1 MDLRHLKLVQE
12 VAREGTLT
20 GATKRLFLTQSAL
33 SHQLAEL
40 ERQAGTPVF
49 ARVAKRMVLT
59 EAGRRILEVA
69 GKTLSEIEQLDSD
82 LRGIARGELGH
93 IRLTTKCNTAYHWL
107 PSVLPT
113 FRRSHPGVEFTIM
126 PGCSHNAMASVIDG
140 DVDIALTYEAP
151 DLELVNAEPLFQ
163 DEQVLIVA
171 PDHPLA
177 GKKHVNAAD
186 FAGLDLLLYTNEPY
200 SSIIFTRVLNPA
212 VVIPRRVSEV
222 PITEGIVALVS
233 AGVGSAV
240 VTRWS
245 VAPDIRAGRVV
256 PVRITEV
263 GLRRQWNALTLK
275 QRAKPQYLV
284 DFIALLVHGPN
295 WIFDERSQQK
305 NRRYAGLQDA
315 PAYLPMR

>member
-1 MDLRHLKLVQE
+1 MDLSLRHLKLVQE

-20 GATKRLFLTQSAL
+20 GASKRLFLTQSAL
-33 SHQLAEL
+33 SHQLADL

-49 ARVAKRMVLT
+49 TRVAKRMVLT
-59 EAGRRILEVA
+59 EAGRRVLEVA
-69 GKTLSEIEQLDSD
+69 GRTLDEMNRLDSD
-82 LRGIARGELGH
+82 LRGIARGTMGH

-107 PSVLPT
+107 PSVLPK
-113 FRRSHPGVEFTIM
+113 FKRSYPGIEFTIV
-126 PGCSHNAMASVIDG
+126 PSCGHKAMESVIDG
-140 DVDIALTYEAP
+140 EVDIALTYEEP
-151 DLELVNAEPLFQ
+151 DPELVDIEPLFE

-177 GKKHVNAAD
+177 EKKFVNAAD
-186 FAGLDLLLYTNEPY
+186 FADLDLLLYTNEPY
-200 SSIIFTRVLNPA
+200 RSIIFTRVLSPA
-212 VVIPRRVSEV
+212 GVIPRRVSEV
-222 PITEGIVALVS
+222 PITEGIVALVA

-256 PVRITEV
+256 PIRITEL

-275 QRAKPQYLV
+275 QRVKPQHLI

-295 WIFDERSQQK
+295 WIFDERPQQK
-305 NRRYAGLQDA
+305 NRRHAGLMDS
-315 PAYLPMR
+315 

>member
-1 MDLRHLKLVQE
+1 MDLSVRHLRLVQE

-20 GATKRLFLTQSAL
+20 GASKQLFLTQSAL
-33 SHQLAEL
+33 SHQLADL

-49 ARVAKRMVLT
+49 TRLGKRMILT
-59 EAGRRILEVA
+59 EAGRRVLEVA
-69 GKTLSEIEQLDSD
+69 GRTLNELDRLDHD
-82 LRGIARGELGH
+82 LRGIARGKIGH

-107 PSVLPT
+107 PSVLPK
-113 FRRSHPGVEFTIM
+113 FRRSYPEIEFTIM
-126 PGCSHNAMASVIDG
+126 PGCAQNAMQSLIDG
-140 DVDIALTYEAP
+140 DVDIALTYEEP
-151 DLELVNAEPLFQ
+151 DAEIVDVDPLFE

-177 GKKHVNAAD
+177 ERKYVDAAD
-186 FAGLDLLLYTNEPY
+186 FVDLDLLLYTNEPY
-200 SSIIFTRVLNPA
+200 RNILFSRVLTPA
-212 VVIPRRVSEV
+212 GVVPRRVSEV

-245 VAPDIRAGRVV
+245 VAPDIRARRIV
-256 PVRITEV
+256 PIRITEL

-275 QRAKPQYLV
+275 QRAKPQHLV

-305 NRRYAGLQDA
+305 NRIHAGLQQHG
-315 PAYLPMR
+315 